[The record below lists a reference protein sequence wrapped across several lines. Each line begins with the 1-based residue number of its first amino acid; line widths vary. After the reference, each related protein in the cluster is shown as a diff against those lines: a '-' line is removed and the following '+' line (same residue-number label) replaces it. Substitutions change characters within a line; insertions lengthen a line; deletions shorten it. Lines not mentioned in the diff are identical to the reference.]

1 MYGNIHRDY
10 EIRLIIS
17 NIGNGKTVNN
27 MATCIECGKVL
38 RLSNVE
44 VGELVVC
51 PECGTEME
59 VRGLTPLALEAAPEE
74 EEDWGE

>member
-1 MYGNIHRDY
+1 
-10 EIRLIIS
+10 
-17 NIGNGKTVNN
+17 